1 MSMSKKIY
9 AVMALLVIV
18 AIGITG
24 LATYS
29 LYSIANVTDEVAAL
43 ANRGTA
49 LNNMDKLILDRTIIT
64 REINLSTSEE
74 DIAGLIAGRLL
85 ENEQAM
91 QQYMKLYEDNL
102 SENSSDEAKALPRQ
116 IGDLWALFVSE
127 SKVVGELAMENTNN
141 KASRINE
148 QNVAFWEGVDK
159 DLEELAAV
167 IFSGTDKNA
176 STYGQQVLDIR
187 SDLLRF
193 RLMLVKYIYE
203 QNPEVAAS
211 YKDSIGEV
219 MQNVD
224 ITLTNLASTLPPS
237 RGGALA
243 QKLLREK
250 LDIDGKNVVTQI
262 VALVD
267 RNSNVLANTHMVG
280 PTRRARIAV
289 EQLTAD
295 FLQRISAAQL
305 AAQQQSEEIERRS
318 LIIMLSVSLAGIV
331 IGSIL
336 AWRIIS
342 NVVSRLNKIIG
353 GLNESSEKV
362 FGSSSQISNASQALA
377 EGATE
382 QASSLEETSS
392 ALEQMA
398 SMTRQNADNA
408 GKTSKTMEDTLALV
422 TEGSKTVSNVTSAM
436 AEISESAERI
446 GHIIKTIEEIAFQT
460 NLLALNAAVEA
471 ARAGEAGK
479 GFAVVADEVRN
490 LAQRSAQAAKDTSE
504 LIKSTVE
511 RVHVGSENVNN
522 LAEGFE
528 SIDSASKNVGTLVM
542 EISAATNEQA
552 QGVDQ
557 VNTAVA
563 QMDKVT
569 QTNAA
574 GAEESASAALELS
587 EQAEQLRSMVDD
599 LVALVEGGKRT
610 MTVSDDALSLNAP
623 VYNLEQNAHSRA
635 PQLLTMSQ

>member
-29 LYSIANVTDEVAAL
+29 LYSIANVTEEVAAL

-74 DIAGLIAGRLL
+74 EIAGLIAGRLL

-91 QQYMKLYEDNL
+91 QAYMKLYEDNL
-102 SENSSDEAKALPRQ
+102 TDNSSDEAKALPRQ

-176 STYGQQVLDIR
+176 STYGQQVLDVR

-203 QNPEVAAS
+203 QNPEAAAE
-211 YKDSIGEV
+211 YKKSIGEV
-219 MQNVD
+219 IQNVD
-224 ITLTNLASTLPPS
+224 SVITRLAAELPPS
-237 RGGALA
+237 RGGDLA
-243 QKLLREK
+243 QKLIREK
-250 LDIDGKNVVTQI
+250 LEVNGKNIVTQI

-305 AAQQQSEEIERRS
+305 AAQQQSDEIERRS

-362 FGSSSQISNASQALA
+362 FGSSNQISNASQALA

-422 TEGSKTVSNVTSAM
+422 TEGSKTVNHVTSAM

-528 SIDSASKNVGTLVM
+528 SIDSASKNVGALVM

-610 MTVSDDALSLNAP
+610 MTVSDDALSLGAP
-623 VYNLEQNAHSRA
+623 VYNLDHDKPTRA
-635 PQLLTMSQ
+635 PQLLTMSH